1 VESDADND
9 TLSEK
14 LRKIDAYNDDVQGCS
29 QVNGNNSDQQIW
41 RMEEDPSGVNDTQ
54 ELHSEIQAQKE
65 LISMFAD
72 GPSLKTAAVI
82 ENILDEKEVGDA
94 RVINSQ
100 ESVVTDDGQNR
111 QIRETTD
118 DDSNKK

>member
-1 VESDADND
+1 
-9 TLSEK
+9 
-14 LRKIDAYNDDVQGCS
+14 
-29 QVNGNNSDQQIW
+29 
-41 RMEEDPSGVNDTQ
+41 MEEDPSGVNDTQ
-54 ELHSEIQAQKE
+54 ELHSEILAQKE
-65 LISMFAD
+65 LILMFAD
-72 GPSLKTAAVI
+72 DPSLKTATVI